1 MADNRGAKGSKTC
14 RISIGRMSR
23 FVNSL
28 ERIVFVL
35 THTDYAFGLRL
46 QASSS
51 AGLMPLAQRSL
62 LKKDR
67 NSRTGERSFR

>member
-1 MADNRGAKGSKTC
+1 VADNRGAKGCKTC
-14 RISIGRMSR
+14 RTSIGRMSR

-35 THTDYAFGLRL
+35 TQIDYDFGLRL

-51 AGLMPLAQRSL
+51 AELMPCSAA
-62 LKKDR
+62 
-67 NSRTGERSFR
+67 